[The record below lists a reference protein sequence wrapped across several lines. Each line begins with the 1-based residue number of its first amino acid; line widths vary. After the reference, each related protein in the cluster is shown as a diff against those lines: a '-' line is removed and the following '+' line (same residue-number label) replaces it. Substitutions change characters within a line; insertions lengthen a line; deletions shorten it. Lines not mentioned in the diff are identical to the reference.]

1 MALPAAGNPIDFGQI
16 QTEFGGSNPIAM
28 NEYSDRLGLGYV
40 INYTGSHNIGMFYGL
55 SNITIGSWPTA
66 TGFYETMAFKS
77 DVNEAFL
84 RLEFQISGSNVVLRW
99 TKGGSSAIASPVTQN
114 VAFTGENPT
123 VRVFWNITS
132 QAGTRSSPALTNNLA
147 YSIPTSG
154 YRTYLW
160 KAGFA
165 TSGTNNIAGTYT
177 AYLTNSAGTI
187 NSGSKSFSLSTT
199 AGGGHGKF

>member
-1 MALPAAGNPIDFGQI
+1 MALPASGTIDFGQI

-66 TGFYETMAFKS
+66 TGFYETMAFKQ
-77 DVNEAFL
+77 DLYEAFV

-99 TKGGSSAIASPVTQN
+99 TKGGSSAVASPVVQN
-114 VAFTGENPT
+114 VAFTGENPQ
-123 VRVFWNITS
+123 VKVVWNITS
-132 QAGTRSSPALTNNLA
+132 QTGTRSSPTGVTSNV
-147 YSIPTSG
+147 YTTIPTSG
-154 YRTYLW
+154 YRTYMW

-165 TSGTNNIAGTYT
+165 MSGTNSINGTYT
-177 AYLTNSAGTI
+177 AYLNNSAGTI
-187 NSGSKSFSLSTT
+187 NSGQKTFSLATT
-199 AGGGHGKF
+199 AGGFNPK

>member
-28 NEYSDRLGLGYV
+28 NEYGDKIGLTV
-40 INYTGSHNIGMFYGL
+40 NTTSSHNIAQFYGL
-55 SNITIGSWPTA
+55 SNVSIGSWPATTA
-66 TGFYETMAFKS
+66 GFYENSAFKS
-77 DVNEAFL
+77 DTYEAFV

-99 TKGGSSAIASPVTQN
+99 TKGGSSAVASPVTRN
-114 VAFTGENPT
+114 VAFSGSTPQ
-123 VRVFWNITS
+123 VKVVWSITS
-132 QAGTRSSPALTNNLA
+132 QSGTRSSPSGVSSNVY

-154 YRTYLW
+154 YRTYMW

-165 TSGTNNIAGTYT
+165 TSGNNNITGTYT
-177 AYLTNSAGTI
+177 AYLNNSAGTI

-199 AGGGHGKF
+199 AGGGSPK

>member
-16 QTEFGGSNPIAM
+16 QTEFGGSHPIAM

-40 INYTGSHNIGMFYGL
+40 LNYTGSHNIGMFYGL
-55 SNITIGSWPTA
+55 SNISIGSWPTA

-99 TKGGSSAIASPVTQN
+99 TKGGSSAVASPVTQN
-114 VAFTGENPT
+114 VAFSGENPQ
-123 VRVFWNITS
+123 VKVVWSITTQS
-132 QAGTRSSPALTNNLA
+132 GTRSSPSGVSSNVY

-165 TSGTNNIAGTYT
+165 MSGTNNITGTYT
-177 AYLTNSAGTI
+177 AYLNNSAGTI

-199 AGGGHGKF
+199 AGGGGPK